1 MKVAARRILDEFIL
15 MSVAELPIRIDR
27 EKVAEFCRARG
38 IRRLSLFGSVLR
50 DDFDPAHSDVDVLAE
65 FEPGATQRAGWD
77 FFAYGE
83 QLAAVLGHRVDFC
96 TNLRPWLRPLVEKR
110 ALVIYD
116 GQTP

>member
-1 MKVAARRILDEFIL
+1 
-15 MSVAELPIRIDR
+15 MSVAELPIPIDR
-27 EKVAEFCRARG
+27 EKIADFCRARG

-50 DDFDPAHSDVDVLAE
+50 EDFDPAHSDVDVLAE
-65 FEPGATQRAGWD
+65 FEPGAAQRAGWD

-96 TNLRPWLRPLVEKR
+96 TNLRPWLRPIVEKR
-110 ALVIYD
+110 SLVIYD